1 MEVMSIQESENDSE
15 EGLIVHVSPAPH
27 VHLTT
32 TAPSDCSYTCLNRA
46 GIIFNIILII
56 VLLVVI
62 IFICAKMMLEN

>member
-1 MEVMSIQESENDSE
+1 MSIEEPENDL
-15 EGLIVHVSPAPH
+15 EGELIVHVTPAPH

-32 TAPSDCSYTCLNRA
+32 TPPSDCTYSCLSRA
-46 GIIFNIILII
+46 GVIFNILLII

>member
-1 MEVMSIQESENDSE
+1 MEVMSIQELENDSE

-32 TAPSDCSYTCLNRA
+32 TPPSDCTYSCLSRA
-46 GIIFNIILII
+46 GVIFNILLII

>member
-1 MEVMSIQESENDSE
+1 MSIQEPENYLE
-15 EGLIVHVSPAPH
+15 EGLIVHVTPAPH

-46 GIIFNIILII
+46 GVIFNILLII
-56 VLLVVI
+56 VLVIVI

>member
-1 MEVMSIQESENDSE
+1 MSIQESENDSE

-32 TAPSDCSYTCLNRA
+32 TPPSDCTYSCLSRA
-46 GIIFNIILII
+46 GVIFNILLII